1 MDIKDPI
8 TIIKLHDALIEELGG
23 ESGVISEHLLL
34 SALLRPFTGLSD
46 GTELYP
52 TITDKAAALIHSL
65 IKNHA
70 FLDGNKRTAAQV
82 TMIYLRENN
91 YDLEFTQNEIV
102 DFVLDIAQS
111 KVDFNYIKDWIKLR
125 MRSLSNG

>member
-8 TIIKLHDALIEELGG
+8 IIIRLHDALIEELGG
-23 ESGVISEHLLL
+23 ESGLISEHLLL

-52 TITDKAAALIHSL
+52 AIYEKAAALIHSL

-91 YDLEFTQNEIV
+91 FDLVFTEDEIIN
-102 DFVLDIAQS
+102 FVLDIAQS
-111 KVDFNYIKDWIKLR
+111 KVDFNYIKGWINQR
-125 MRSLSNG
+125 MRSL